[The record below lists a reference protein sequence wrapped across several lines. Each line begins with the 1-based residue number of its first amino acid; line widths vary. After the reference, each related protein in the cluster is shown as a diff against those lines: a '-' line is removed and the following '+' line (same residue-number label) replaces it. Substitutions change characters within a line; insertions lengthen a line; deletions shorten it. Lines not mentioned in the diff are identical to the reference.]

1 MEKVFKAIRHKI
13 SQVALS
19 LMIVGLLLLALSF
32 LTVWTD
38 FMAKLVLG
46 MVILLLAYAFLST
59 AFRLWKINQDIN
71 NFWKIKK

>member
-1 MEKVFKAIRHKI
+1 MEKIIKAIRHKVN
-13 SQVALS
+13 QVIWS
-19 LMIVGLLLLALSF
+19 LAIVGLLLLLLSF

-59 AFRLWKINQDIN
+59 AYRLWRINQDLS

>member
-1 MEKVFKAIRHKI
+1 MEKFLKAIRSKLN
-13 SQVALS
+13 QV
-19 LMIVGLLLLALSF
+19 IVNFSVVGGLLLILSF

-46 MVILLLAYAFLST
+46 MVILLLAYVFLST
-59 AFRLWKINQDIN
+59 AYRLGKINQDLN